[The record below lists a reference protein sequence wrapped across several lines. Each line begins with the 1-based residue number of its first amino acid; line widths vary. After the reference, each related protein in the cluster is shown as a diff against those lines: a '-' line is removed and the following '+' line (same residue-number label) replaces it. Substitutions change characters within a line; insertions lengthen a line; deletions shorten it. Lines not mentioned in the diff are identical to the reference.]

1 MRNRHVF
8 SLAFRI
14 NAMYLQVQ
22 PSTTRSLLK
31 WRSLLLFILA
41 RFPSCAENSS
51 IDPLD
56 LEYLF
61 KLFPYFGN
69 FQVKPLSKNTNQ
81 GRIFKKRLLYVL
93 NVENTLLL
101 ISCTGQYQLINS
113 PFLPVAGNSRGKRLC
128 SWKRYEIDSH
138 RDLVHF

>member
-31 WRSLLLFILA
+31 WRSPLLFFLA

-51 IDPLD
+51 VDQVD
-56 LEYLF
+56 LGYPFE
-61 KLFPYFGN
+61 LFPHSGN
-69 FQVKPLSKNTNQ
+69 FQVERFSKNTNQ
-81 GRIFKKRLLYVL
+81 GGVFMKRLLNVL

-101 ISCTGQYQLINS
+101 FSCNAVYQLINS

-128 SWKRYEIDSH
+128 SWKRYEIDPQ